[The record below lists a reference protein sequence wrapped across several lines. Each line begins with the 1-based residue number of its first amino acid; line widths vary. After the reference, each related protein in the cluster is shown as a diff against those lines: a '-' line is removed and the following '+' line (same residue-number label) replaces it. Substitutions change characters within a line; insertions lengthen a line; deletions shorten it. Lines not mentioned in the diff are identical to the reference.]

1 MANPDIHIIG
11 AGPVG
16 LAAALLLAAQDRRV
30 TIHEAR
36 DAISLTD
43 ANNYPKSLTRA
54 SYETGTIRPDWY
66 MSLSASLL

>member
-36 DAISLTD
+36 DAGSLTD
-43 ANNYPKSLTRA
+43 TNSYPSGVNPPGQVRV
-54 SYETGTIRPDWY
+54 RRR
-66 MSLSASLL
+66 

>member
-43 ANNYPKSLTRA
+43 ANSYPI
-54 SYETGTIRPDWY
+54 G
-66 MSLSASLL
+66 

>member
-43 ANNYPKSLTRA
+43 ANSYPIGVNPR
-54 SYETGTIRPDWY
+54 G
-66 MSLSASLL
+66 